1 MDIERGYIQTE
12 AVAPALAPGRA
23 RNDPQPK
30 LAAEEPYPRRSILGN
45 ADMPYFVR
53 IFRAPVS
60 AHAGEPIYYRYI
72 RRTSA
77 ALARLYPL
85 PAQPNQ
91 GLLPVQ

>member
-1 MDIERGYIQTE
+1 MDLNAVYIQSE
-12 AVAPALAPGRA
+12 AAAPALQVNRA
-23 RNDPQPK
+23 RNHPQLK
-30 LAAEEPYPRRSILGN
+30 LAAEEPCPRRSILGN